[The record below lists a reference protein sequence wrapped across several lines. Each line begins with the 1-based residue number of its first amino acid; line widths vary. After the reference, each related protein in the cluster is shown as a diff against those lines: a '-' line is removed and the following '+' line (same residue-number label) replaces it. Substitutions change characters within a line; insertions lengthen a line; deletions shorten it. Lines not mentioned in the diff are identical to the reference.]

1 MVVPSETLH
10 PQLSLDR
17 LAMRHALSRT
27 ARTLTALLLSA
38 AFLSGCAGGDAPT
51 TPKASPPGTDPTT
64 PPVPTPVGAMV
75 VTITGLVAGTPGDV
89 VISGPNAYA
98 RSISATGLLESLVP
112 GRYTVIGRV
121 VRTGDGR
128 FAPTSSEQTVDVAA
142 GGSAALAAV
151 AYVALPTVIDVVIS
165 GLPSNVV
172 AAVSLTPP
180 SGENVVV
187 GASMR
192 FASAQNGRWRM
203 NASLVRDAGYS
214 YTPSPSTRDT
224 TVTSGDTLRFAVQ
237 YGLSSGA
244 MAIAVTGLPT
254 SAEPTIVV
262 AGPNAFS
269 QTVHS
274 TTTLTDLAP
283 GAYVVTSSSASA
295 NNFTF
300 APIVA
305 TQQVTVVASL
315 VASPVTIAFT
325 AQLGRATVAFSGLP
339 SALAPVV
346 TMVGN
351 GITRT
356 ITGAG
361 ILDSLPVGR
370 YTATAA
376 TVTANG
382 VTYAALPAQQMVDV
396 PLNGTAATTLFMY
409 APMPAVVDVVVSG
422 LPTGNNAVVTLSS
435 PSGLDTA
442 LTASARIT
450 GPAGRWRLTAA
461 STAIGG
467 YTYTPSPTSRD
478 TTLVSG
484 DTARMPVQYALSTG
498 ALALAI
504 TGLPSGSGATVQ
516 ITGPGLF
523 SRTVIATT
531 TLTGLTPGTYTIT
544 AASAT
549 VFGLPYVP
557 SSATQQVSVS
567 ASLVASPVTIT
578 YALAGGRLSLHANGL
593 PAGLVPTFTLV
604 GSVGSTI
611 ITGAGTV
618 SGLSPGNYTVTANNV
633 ASGTTT
639 TYAAAVATMP
649 ITITLG
655 LVVEASF
662 VYAPTGG
669 GGSGNGGFNL
679 AVENVYLTQ
688 ATQRYDGTVS
698 LVAGRDALLRVFVTA
713 SVANTNRPDVRVRV
727 YDGNTLLQTVTI
739 GAPEASVRTATAEG
753 TLTSSWNTIIAAAN
767 VRTSMRV
774 VADVD
779 PTAAI
784 AEADRTD
791 NIWPRGGTPQLIA
804 VTATPAF
811 NVRFVPV
818 VNAGLTG
825 NITDAN
831 KESFLA
837 TTRRIFP
844 FNTVVADVRAPFTSS
859 APALQSSDGNSA
871 WLTILSELN
880 ALRTSDAAPSTTH
893 YYGVVKVTYNSGIAG
908 LGYVPGRAAMGWD
921 YLPTGDGVAAHEW
934 GHNFSR
940 PHTPCG
946 VSGDPNY
953 PYTGGTIG
961 VWGWN
966 ATTNTLVAP
975 TLTDIMGYCNNQWI
989 SDWTWTQVMQFRQ
1002 SSGIVID
1009 NSTRGEGLLI
1019 WGRVVDGRV
1028 LLEPAFRVNAIPTPI
1043 PSGASHRAE
1052 LLDEQGQS
1060 LLDFPIAAERVS
1072 DITDHD
1078 ERQFA
1083 VVVPWTARLEQ
1094 SLARVRVRDVRS
1106 PLASAMR
1113 STIDGSATAAPTDPT
1128 ATTTADARGHTRVRW
1143 NAKAFPMVMARD
1155 AVTGEIMGFLRQSG
1169 DAFDARGRRVE
1180 YVYSD
1185 GVRSVVRR
1193 ER

>member
-1 MVVPSETLH
+1 
-10 PQLSLDR
+10 
-17 LAMRHALSRT
+17 MRHHFART
-27 ARTLTALLLSA
+27 ARTITALLLSA
-38 AFLSGCAGGDAPT
+38 ALLNACAGGDAPT
-51 TPKASPPGTDPTT
+51 TPKTSAPGTDPTT

-75 VTITGLVAGTPGDV
+75 VTITGLVAGIPGDV

-98 RSISATGLLESLVP
+98 RSMSTTGLIESLVP
-112 GRYTVIGRV
+112 GRYTVTGRA
-121 VRTGDGR
+121 VRTSDGR
-128 FAPTSSEQTVDVAA
+128 FGPTIAEQSVDVAP
-142 GGSAALAAV
+142 GGSAALVAV
-151 AYVALPTVIDVVIS
+151 SYIALPTVVDVVIS
-165 GLPSNVV
+165 GLPNNV
-172 AAVSLTPP
+172 AAAVILSPP
-180 SGENVVV
+180 SGADIVV
-187 GASMR
+187 GASLR
-192 FASAQNGRWRM
+192 VAPAQNGRWRM
-203 NASLVRDAGYS
+203 SASLVRDAGYS
-214 YTPSPSTRDT
+214 YAPSPGARDT
-224 TVTSGDTLRFAVQ
+224 TVTGGDTLRFAVQ
-237 YGLSSGA
+237 YALSSGA
-244 MAIAVTGLPT
+244 MAVAVTGLPT
-254 SAEPTIVV
+254 TATPNIVV
-262 AGPNAFS
+262 AGPNAFT
-269 QTVHS
+269 QTIHA

-283 GAYVVTSSSASA
+283 GTYVVSSSGASA
-295 NNFTF
+295 NNFTY
-300 APIVA
+300 APVVA
-305 TQQVTVVASL
+305 TQQIIVLPSL
-315 VASPVTIAFT
+315 VASPVTIAFA

-339 SALAPVV
+339 SALAPMV

-361 ILDSLPVGR
+361 TLDSLPVGR
-370 YTATAA
+370 YTANAA
-376 TVTANG
+376 TISANG
-382 VTYAALPAQQMVDV
+382 VTYAATPAQQTVDV
-396 PLNGTAATTLFMY
+396 PLNGTATTALFAY
-409 APMPAVVDVVVSG
+409 APTPAVVNVVVSG
-422 LPTGNNAVVTLSS
+422 LPAGNNANVLVSS

-450 GPAGRWRLTAA
+450 GPAGRWRLTA
-461 STAIGG
+461 TATNVGG

-484 DTARMPVQYALSTG
+484 DTALMPVQYALSTG

-504 TGLPSGSGATVQ
+504 TGLPTGASATVQ
-516 ITGPGLF
+516 ITGPGFF
-523 SRTVIATT
+523 SRTVTATA
-531 TLTGLTPGTYTIT
+531 TLVGLMPGTYTIT

-557 SSATQQVSVS
+557 SAATQQVAVA
-567 ASLVASPVTIT
+567 ASLVAAPVTIT
-578 YALAGGRLSLHANGL
+578 YALAGGRLSLRTTGL
-593 PAGLVPTFTLV
+593 PAGLVPTFTLA
-604 GSVGSTI
+604 GSNGSTI
-611 ITGAGTV
+611 ITGTTTV
-618 SGLSPGNYTVTANNV
+618 SGLTPGNYTLTANNV
-633 ASGTTT
+633 AAGAI
-639 TYAAAVATMP
+639 TYAASPATVP
-649 ITITLG
+649 ITIALAAMAG
-655 LVVEASF
+655 ANF
-662 VYAPTGG
+662 AYAPVDGG
-669 GGSGNGGFNL
+669 GGGGTGGFNL

-713 SVANTNRPDVRVRV
+713 SAANTNHPDVRVRV
-727 YDGNTLLQTVTI
+727 YDGGTLLQTITI
-739 GAPEASVRTATAEG
+739 VAPETSVRTATAEG
-753 TLTSSWNTIIAAAN
+753 TLTSTWNTLIPAAN
-767 VRTSMRV
+767 VRTTMRV

-831 KESFLA
+831 KDSFLA

-880 ALRTSDAAPSTTH
+880 ALRTTDAAPSTTH

-921 YLPTGDGVAAHEW
+921 NLPTGDGVAAHEW

-953 PYTGGTIG
+953 PYPGGAIG

-966 ATTNTLVAP
+966 ASTNALVAP
-975 TLTDIMGYCNNQWI
+975 TLTDIMGYCSNQWI
-989 SDWTWTQVMQFRQ
+989 SDWTWTQVMQYRQ

-1009 NSTRGEGLLI
+1009 NNIRGEGLLI

-1052 LLDEQGQS
+1052 LLDNQGQA
-1060 LLDFPIAAERVS
+1060 LLDFPIAADRVS

-1094 SLARVRVRDVRS
+1094 SLASVRVRDVRS

-1113 STIDGSATAAPTDPT
+1113 STIDSPTAALINPG
-1128 ATTTADARGHTRVRW
+1128 ATTAADARGHTRVRW
-1143 NAKAFPMVMARD
+1143 NAQAFPMVMARD

-1169 DAFDARGRRVE
+1169 DAFDARGRPVE

>member
-10 PQLSLDR
+10 PQLSLDC
-17 LAMRHALSRT
+17 LAMRHHYART
-27 ARTLTALLLSA
+27 ARTLAALFLSA
-38 AFLSGCAGGDAPT
+38 ALLNACAGGDAPT
-51 TPKASPPGTDPTT
+51 TPKTSPPGTDPTT

-75 VTITGLVAGTPGDV
+75 VTITGLVAGTLGDV
-89 VISGPNAYA
+89 VISGPSAYA
-98 RSISATGLLESLVP
+98 RNMSATGLIESLVP
-112 GRYTVIGRV
+112 GRYTVSGRA
-121 VRTGDGR
+121 VRTSDGR
-128 FAPTSSEQTVDVAA
+128 FAPSIAEQSVDVAA

-151 AYVALPTVIDVVIS
+151 TYVALPTVVDVVIT
-165 GLPSNVV
+165 GLPNNV
-172 AAVSLTPP
+172 AAAVTLSPP
-180 SGENVVV
+180 IGADVEV

-192 FASAQNGRWRM
+192 VAPAQSGRWRM
-203 NASLVRDAGYS
+203 SASFVRDAGYS
-214 YTPSPSTRDT
+214 YAPSPSARDT
-224 TVTSGDTLRFAVQ
+224 IVTQGDTLRFAVQ
-237 YGLSSGA
+237 YALSSGA
-244 MAIAVTGLPT
+244 MALAITGLPT
-254 SAEPTIVV
+254 AATPNIVV
-262 AGPNAFS
+262 SGPNAFT
-269 QTVHS
+269 QTIHA

-283 GAYVVTSSSASA
+283 GTYVVSSSSASA
-295 NNFTF
+295 NNFTY
-300 APIVA
+300 APAAAI
-305 TQQVTVVASL
+305 QQVVVLPSL
-315 VASPVTIAFT
+315 VASPVTIAFA
-325 AQLGRATVAFSGLP
+325 AQLGRASVAFSGLP
-339 SALAPVV
+339 SALAPMV

-356 ITGAG
+356 IIGAG
-361 ILDSLPVGR
+361 TLDSLPVGR
-370 YTATAA
+370 YTASAA
-376 TVTANG
+376 IVSANG
-382 VTYAALPAQQMVDV
+382 VTYAATVAQQTVDV
-396 PLNGTAATTLFMY
+396 PLNGTAATVFAY
-409 APMPAVVDVVVSG
+409 APTPAVVDVVVSG
-422 LPTGNNAVVTLSS
+422 LPSGNNANVVVST

-450 GPAGRWRLTAA
+450 GPAGRWRLAA
-461 STAIGG
+461 AATNIGG

-504 TGLPSGSGATVQ
+504 TGLPTGASATVQ
-516 ITGPGLF
+516 ITGPGFF
-523 SRTVIATT
+523 SRTVTATA
-531 TLTGLTPGTYTIT
+531 TLVGLTPGTYTIT

-557 SSATQQVSVS
+557 SAATQQVLVA

-578 YALAGGRLSLHANGL
+578 YALAGGRLSLRATGL
-593 PAGLVPTFTLV
+593 PAGLVPTFTLA
-604 GSVGSTI
+604 GSNGSTI
-611 ITGAGTV
+611 ITGTTTV
-618 SGLSPGNYTVTANNV
+618 SGLTPGNYTLTANNV
-633 ASGTTT
+633 AAGAI
-639 TYAAAVATMP
+639 TYAASPATVP
-649 ITITLG
+649 ITITLAAVAG
-655 LVVEASF
+655 ANF
-662 VYAPTGG
+662 AYAPVDGG
-669 GGSGNGGFNL
+669 GGGGGTGGFNL

-688 ATQRYDGTVS
+688 AAQRYDGTVS

-713 SVANTNRPDVRVRV
+713 SAANTIHPDVRVRV
-727 YDGNTLLQTVTI
+727 YDGGTLLQTVTI
-739 GAPEASVRTATAEG
+739 VAPETSVRTATAEG
-753 TLTSSWNTIIAAAN
+753 TLTSTWNTLIPAAN

-831 KESFLA
+831 KDSFLA

-844 FNTVVADVRAPFTSS
+844 FSTVVADVRAPFTSS

-880 ALRTSDAAPSTTH
+880 ALRTADAAPSTTH

-921 YLPTGDGVAAHEW
+921 YLPSGDGVAAHEW

-953 PYTGGTIG
+953 PYTGGAIG

-975 TLTDIMGYCNNQWI
+975 TLTDIMGYCSNQWI
-989 SDWTWTQVMQFRQ
+989 SDWTWTQVMQYRQ
-1002 SSGIVID
+1002 SSGIVVD
-1009 NSTRGEGLLI
+1009 HNTRGEGLLI

-1028 LLEPAFRVNAIPTPI
+1028 LLEPALRVNAIPTPI

-1052 LLDEQGQS
+1052 LLDNQGQT
-1060 LLDFPIAAERVS
+1060 LVDFPIAAERVS

-1113 STIDGSATAAPTDPT
+1113 STIDGSPAAVLTDPS
-1128 ATTTADARGHTRVRW
+1128 ATIAADARGHTRVRW
-1143 NAKAFPMVMARD
+1143 NAQAFPLVMARD

-1169 DAFDARGRRVE
+1169 AAFDARGRRVE